1 MKGSTAVTTTQRFYT
16 YDEVPVFCVNEGVP
30 IEDAIEIAT
39 NLMTYV
45 HSLSAADALID
56 KGQEAAMIQH
66 FSEMAKALNL
76 ACKHSVKTAS
86 DTNA

>member
-1 MKGSTAVTTTQRFYT
+1 MKTSTTVTTTQSFYT
-16 YDEVPVFCVNEGVP
+16 YEDVPVFCVNAGVP
-30 IEDAIEIAT
+30 VEDAIEIAT

-56 KGQEAAMIQH
+56 KGQESAMIQH

-76 ACKHSVKTAS
+76 ACKHSVKAAS
-86 DTNA
+86 ETNG